1 MNNHSLDHSANQITI
16 AVGAYD
22 RTAALLDGSVQ
33 VEGFDTNFMTGDLED
48 VFAQAFTAAPFE
60 VTELSFS
67 NFLISSA
74 RGTCPYVGLPIFPSK
89 SFRHSAIYIRSD
101 AGIKSP
107 ADLQGKRIGT
117 REYSNTLSL
126 VVRGILADD
135 YGVSPGASNW
145 LIGDI
150 DHVERQTIDNKNW
163 PANGV
168 SIQAV
173 VGRSLSSLMKAGEL
187 DALIA
192 YSPPE
197 HFGSR
202 PDMVRL
208 FPQWRSVEHCYF
220 QRTNVFPI
228 MHIMGIRRDVLA
240 AHPTLAGALVEAFNQ
255 AKQHAMAQLAV
266 HQALPVMLPWMTA
279 EMEATQS
286 LMGQDFWQYGL
297 EANRNVLET
306 QIRWSFEQ
314 GLIPQQ
320 LKPEELFV
328 PA

>member
-1 MNNHSLDHSANQITI
+1 MGISQDNSANPISV
-16 AVGAYD
+16 AVGTYD
-22 RTAALLDGSVQ
+22 RTVALLDGTVQ
-33 VEGFDTNFMTGDLED
+33 VEGFDTHFVTGDLEEI
-48 VFAQAFTAAPFE
+48 FAEAFTTAPYS

-67 NFLISSA
+67 NFLISSV
-74 RGTCPYVGLPIFPSK
+74 RGTCPYVALPIFPSR
-89 SFRHSAIYIRSD
+89 SFRHSAIYLRSD

-107 ADLQGKRIGT
+107 ADLRGKRIGT

-126 VVRGILADD
+126 VARGILYDD
-135 YGVSPGASNW
+135 YRVSPEASDW

-173 VGRSLSSLMKAGEL
+173 AGRSLSSLLMAGDL

-197 HFGSR
+197 HFGHN
-202 PDMVRL
+202 DALVRL
-208 FPQWRSVEHCYF
+208 FPDWRTVEQNYF
-220 QRTNVFPI
+220 QRTKIFPI

-240 AHPTLAGALVEAFNQ
+240 AHPTLVTALVDAFNLSKQQ
-255 AKQHAMAQLAV
+255 AMTQLKM

-279 EMEATQS
+279 EMQATQS
-286 LMGQDFWQYGL
+286 LMGQDFWCYGL
-297 EANRNVLET
+297 EENRDVLQA

-314 GLIPQQ
+314 DLIPR
-320 LKPEELFV
+320 KPELEELFV
-328 PA
+328 AS